1 MVMMIMLVKMT
12 MMMVMIVGMCLQKY
26 DVDVIS
32 QEISLPIL
40 FYQEKLANL
49 RLFALKPTFQL
60 FGAVT
65 FFCRLSGSENAS

>member
-1 MVMMIMLVKMT
+1 
-12 MMMVMIVGMCLQKY
+12 MVMIVGMCLQKY

-32 QEISLPIL
+32 REFSLPSL

-49 RLFALKPTFQL
+49 RLFALKPAFQL

-65 FFCRLSGSENAS
+65 FFCQLPGS